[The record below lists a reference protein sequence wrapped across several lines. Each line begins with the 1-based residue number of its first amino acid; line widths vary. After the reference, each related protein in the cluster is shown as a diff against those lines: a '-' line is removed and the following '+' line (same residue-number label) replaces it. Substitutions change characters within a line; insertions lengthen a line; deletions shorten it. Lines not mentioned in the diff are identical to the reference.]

1 MRRKV
6 WIDGPGGDYVVRGKM
21 NRRWESRIDMFMGEH
36 VGGARQWGKRKVTI
50 YYQTQKPPD

>member
-1 MRRKV
+1 M
-6 WIDGPGGDYVVRGKM
+6 VRGKM